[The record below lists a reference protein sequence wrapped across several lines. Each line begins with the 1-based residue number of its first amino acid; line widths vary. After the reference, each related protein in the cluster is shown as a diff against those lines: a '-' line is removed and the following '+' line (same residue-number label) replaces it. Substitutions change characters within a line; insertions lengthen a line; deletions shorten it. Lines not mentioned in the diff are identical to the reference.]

1 MAGSNLS
8 QRSHVMD
15 LAAANAVFERV
26 LAPWVRELGLVV
38 EEVSPEATVLMLPD
52 AARLKH
58 SGGVVCGQVL
68 MAAADS
74 AMVVAFSAAL
84 GGFRPMTTVNLNTTF
99 LRPISHGDMRVRA
112 RVVRTGKSL
121 MYGDVDIVTA
131 DGKVAVHATSTYAL
145 V

>member
-1 MAGSNLS
+1 
-8 QRSHVMD
+8 MD
-15 LAAANAVFERV
+15 IAAANGLFERV
-26 LAPWVRELGLVV
+26 LAPWVKELGLVV
-38 EEVSPEATVLMLPD
+38 ESVDPQTTVLLLPD
-52 AARLKH
+52 APQLKH

-99 LRPISHGDMRVRA
+99 LRPIGGGDMRVRA
-112 RVVRTGKSL
+112 RVIRVGKSL
-121 MYGDVDIVTA
+121 LYGEVEIVGA
-131 DGKVAVHATSTYAL
+131 DGRVAAHATTTYAL